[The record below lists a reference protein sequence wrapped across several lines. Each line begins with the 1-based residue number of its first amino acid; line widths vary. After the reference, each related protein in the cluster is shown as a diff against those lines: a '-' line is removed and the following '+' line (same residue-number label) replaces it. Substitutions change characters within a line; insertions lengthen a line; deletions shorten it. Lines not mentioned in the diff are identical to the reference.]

1 VRKGNSR
8 QVEGLSDIQR
18 NPPEEETF
26 QRDDEISMEKIKDLA
41 KSILYF
47 FRYYHLVRFY
57 HNLAHTDSK
66 LMILAFHN
74 ISEASES
81 LDESFQPLNLRPE
94 NTIRQFELQLRCL
107 KKWCKVVSL
116 EEGIYW
122 MKKERVFRD
131 KLAVITFDDSYESFY
146 TLAFPLLKKYDF
158 PATVFLPTDFINSQR
173 IFWWDELQQIMF
185 YAVPSGESASVLIPV
200 IGEKLAKQFYEVGK
214 DFKHKAQFLES
225 LEFYLRN
232 IEDEL
237 RQEKIEKLKELLLTD
252 QHVKLAKPGNLSWD
266 QIAEMSREGISFGS
280 HTCSHLNL
288 KFASLERVK
297 EELAK
302 SKEII
307 EENIKAK
314 VFSFAYPIEADFE
327 THLRVRPILI
337 NLKYECAC
345 AGWMGVNLSNFDPF
359 FLRRMTLPMST
370 WKPLIVRELLLC

>member
-1 VRKGNSR
+1 MG
-8 QVEGLSDIQR
+8 
-18 NPPEEETF
+18 
-26 QRDDEISMEKIKDLA
+26 KIKDLA

-94 NTIRQFELQLRCL
+94 INIRQFELQLKCL
-107 KKWCKVVSL
+107 KRWCKVVSL
-116 EEGIYW
+116 EEGVNW

-146 TLAFPLLKKYDF
+146 TLAFRLLKKYDL
-158 PATVFLPTDFINSQR
+158 PATVFLPTDFINTPR
-173 IFWWDELQQIMF
+173 MLWWDELQQIIF
-185 YAVPSGESASVLIPV
+185 YAVPSDSSASALIPV
-200 IGEKLAKQFYEVGK
+200 MGEKLTKQFLKAGEN
-214 DFKHKAQFLES
+214 FKRKKFFLES
-225 LEFYLRN
+225 LENYLRR
-232 IEDEL
+232 IEDGQRE
-237 RQEKIEKLKELLLTD
+237 EKIENLKQLLLKGRDVKLKTL
-252 QHVKLAKPGNLSWD
+252 KNLSWD

-314 VFSFAYPIEADFE
+314 VVSFAYPIEADFE

-345 AGWMGVNLSNFDPF
+345 ASWKRVNLSNFDPF
-359 FLRRMTLPMST
+359 FLRRTTLPMSA

>member
-1 VRKGNSR
+1 
-8 QVEGLSDIQR
+8 
-18 NPPEEETF
+18 
-26 QRDDEISMEKIKDLA
+26 MEKIKDLA
-41 KSILYF
+41 KSILYYS
-47 FRYYHLVRFY
+47 RYYNLVRFWRDLV
-57 HNLAHTDSK
+57 HPEGK
-66 LMILAFHN
+66 LIILSFHN

-81 LDESFQPLNLRPE
+81 LDASFQPLNLRPE
-94 NTIRQFELQLRCL
+94 TTIRQFELQLRCL
-107 KKWCKVVSL
+107 KKCCKVVSL
-116 EEGIYW
+116 EEGVNW

-146 TLAFPLLKKYDF
+146 TLAFPLLKRYDF

-173 IFWWDELQQIMF
+173 IFWWDELQQIIF

-200 IGEKLAKQFYEVGK
+200 IGEKLAKQFYEAGK

-225 LEFYLRN
+225 LEFYLRS
-232 IEDEL
+232 IEEEL

-252 QHVKLAKPGNLSWD
+252 QHVKLAKPRNLSWD
-266 QIAEMSREGISFGS
+266 QITEMSRQGISFGS

-307 EENIKAK
+307 EDNIKAK
-314 VFSFAYPIEADFE
+314 VVSFAYPIEADFE

-345 AGWMGVNLSNFDPF
+345 AGWRRVNLSNFDPF
-359 FLRRMTLPMST
+359 FLRRTTLPMSA
-370 WKPLIVRELLLC
+370 WKSLIVRELLLC